1 MASGP
6 VPTAGETGE
15 REPAAEGRRLL
26 VLIVPI
32 AATGLAA
39 TVAAAWSLAASAP
52 SAVMLGGLV
61 LMLGG
66 AVLAEAYPVE
76 IESLPAGNVSLAAVF
91 VVSAGL
97 IYGWPAAVLVALAT
111 RAALELV
118 QRRPPIKLVAN
129 GAVYALSGLA
139 AGLAERLMPDRTEI
153 GALFGAVLLGAT
165 AFYALNVL
173 LIALII
179 SRVTG
184 EPFRRAVV
192 RMAYWTAIPFAI
204 MASVSLILYVLWERS
219 PLAAVALFGPLG
231 AIVLYQRSVYRTL
244 RATRLALTDELTG
257 LGNQRHFHERIE
269 ADLDHAVAA
278 ETPLTLCLLDLD
290 DFKRINDTFGHP
302 VGDQVLTEVAS
313 HLRQGG
319 EAFRLGGDEF
329 AIVLPGQ
336 TERDGMTVAR
346 AVAERIHR
354 VVCPDGSRVSV
365 SAGVACFPTNGMQ
378 RNELQRLADAAL
390 YRAKREGKDLVRAHR
405 PGVVELD
412 SRRDDRACLAARL
425 AARLGIPE
433 SDVAA
438 ALAAE
443 TINERVRAAL

>member
-1 MASGP
+1 
-6 VPTAGETGE
+6 VPIAGETGE
-15 REPAAEGRRLL
+15 REPAAESRRLL

-32 AATGLAA
+32 AVAGLAA
-39 TVAAAWSLAASAP
+39 TVAAAWSLGTAGS
-52 SAVMLGGLV
+52 SAVTLGGLV

-97 IYGWPAAVLVALAT
+97 IYGWAAAVLVALAT

-118 QRRPPIKLVAN
+118 QRRPAIKLIAN

-139 AGLAERLMPDRTEI
+139 AGLAERLLPDRTEI
-153 GALFGAVLLGAT
+153 GALFGSVLLGAS
-165 AFYALNVL
+165 AFYAVNVL
-173 LIALII
+173 LIAVII

-184 EPFRRAVV
+184 ERLVPAVV

-257 LGNQRHFHERIE
+257 LGNQRHFHERLE
-269 ADLDHAVAA
+269 TDLDRAVA
-278 ETPLTLCLLDLD
+278 ERSSVTLCLIDVD
-290 DFKRINDTFGHP
+290 DFKRVNDTFGHP
-302 VGDQVLTEVAS
+302 VGDQVLQNVAS
-313 HLRQGG
+313 QLRQGG

-329 AIVLPGQ
+329 AILLPGQ
-336 TERDGMTVAR
+336 GEREGLAVAR
-346 AVAERIHR
+346 AVAERVGRIT
-354 VVCPDGSRVSV
+354 CPDSSRVTVSV
-365 SAGVACFPTNGMQ
+365 GVASFPGEGVQ
-378 RNELQRLADAAL
+378 RSDLQRLADAAL
-390 YRAKREGKDLVRAHR
+390 YRAKGEGKDLVRASVPGLVVLDAHRDPR
-405 PGVVELD
+405 PG
-412 SRRDDRACLAARL
+412 LAARL
-425 AARLGIPE
+425 ATRLGVSE
-433 SDVAA
+433 DDVAA

-443 TINERVRAAL
+443 TRSARVRAAL